1 MLADKS
7 AAFANMAPVAFIRS
21 GWNTKRAGNVLDV
34 LEEVQR
40 QDNVVRP
47 QKVEAQGN
55 NQNGLDQRVRWKLL
69 RHGGLSAPDTKL
81 TRRGAD
87 RSRLARSPLI
97 TRSWLPYAHACP
109 SPTHHGPAGRQSSPR
124 PPGPPHWRSR
134 RPCHRVHFILSMA
147 ETIGICRDTPR
158 SISSGTGMRTSRGM
172 WRTPDGQ
179 PVLRPVTAGNAL
191 LSPKDG
197 ARNGGG
203 QRLPSWL
210 AQCWP

>member
-1 MLADKS
+1 MAGLRSGTAPGRIPTTRAAGRFQALPGGFFMLADKS

-87 RSRLARSPLI
+87 RSRLARSL
-97 TRSWLPYAHACP
+97 
-109 SPTHHGPAGRQSSPR
+109 
-124 PPGPPHWRSR
+124 
-134 RPCHRVHFILSMA
+134 
-147 ETIGICRDTPR
+147 
-158 SISSGTGMRTSRGM
+158 
-172 WRTPDGQ
+172 
-179 PVLRPVTAGNAL
+179 
-191 LSPKDG
+191 
-197 ARNGGG
+197 
-203 QRLPSWL
+203 
-210 AQCWP
+210 